1 MARLIQDR
9 SAPDSIV
16 AHWRPGSEFFSSL
29 LEFFQGQPLKP
40 EELER
45 LRREIDS
52 MDSIERI
59 DDALRGIVMP
69 QLAPSR
75 AEAATGI
82 AGIGTSGRDRN

>member
-1 MARLIQDR
+1 
-9 SAPDSIV
+9 
-16 AHWRPGSEFFSSL
+16 
-29 LEFFQGQPLKP
+29 
-40 EELER
+40 
-45 LRREIDS
+45 